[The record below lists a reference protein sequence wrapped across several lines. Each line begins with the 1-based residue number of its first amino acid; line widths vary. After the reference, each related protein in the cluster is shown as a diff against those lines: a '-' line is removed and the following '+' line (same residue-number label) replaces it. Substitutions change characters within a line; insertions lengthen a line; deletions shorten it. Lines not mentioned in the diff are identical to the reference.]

1 MTAIR
6 RVGMVLAAAGV
17 LWPGSVA
24 AQGGAAGREAY
35 FGAVAEYFALPAAE
49 VSILGEWRIP
59 DEEIPVVIFLAR
71 KAGVSPEAV
80 VALRRSGRGWSELAG
95 RYGLGADQF
104 HVPLGDG
111 VPAGALTDAYARFRA
126 LPATRWGEVTLSD
139 REVVGLVNLKVLAQ
153 TLGRSPE
160 EILVRVG
167 QGTWVEAYLRFIGG
181 THPD

>member
-49 VSILGEWRIP
+49 VSILGEWRLP

-104 HVPLGDG
+104 HVALRDDA
-111 VPAGALTDAYARFRA
+111 PAGMLSDVYGRFRA
-126 LPATRWGEVTLSD
+126 LPASRW
-139 REVVGLVNLKVLAQ
+139 REVALGDGEIVGLVNLKVLAQ
-153 TLGRSPE
+153 TLRRSPE
-160 EILVRVG
+160 EILLRAG
-167 QGTWVEAYLRFIGG
+167 HGTWVEAYLRFIGDAR
-181 THPD
+181 PD